1 VHSLAL
7 LIYLLVLFLIPTGSE
22 PLVELL
28 HAQASKWLGMPTNM
42 AFAAL
47 CAILWAASYAV
58 AFGFRAMARIDDPRW
73 SSVPESARRKGF
85 FRAYDLLFVAAI
97 AVAGVYALSQ
107 HRQTYAV
114 LAAGL
119 PIFAV
124 FVGMPFGRLLNRKK
138 TGAEPD
144 ALAAASA
151 QLPSDA
157 VPLADIDQKALE
169 DVAREAAGTD
179 ALLDAAFQRMSFEA
193 PAPPDGSLQPEGL
206 IQVAYVVE
214 KRDFDR
220 DVARPLEPRDADRV
234 AARLKAA
241 AGHPAVR
248 ALALRATG
256 RASQNLRYRVMKLL
270 KFLATADG
278 FALESG
284 GAARGPITTLFEA
297 ITTLFEAAGTDQER
311 IWLGAAL
318 LSAGRIRSGIW
329 FDPKS
334 LEYGLAV
341 ADIGR
346 PSASLPG
353 VGVSWEDSLWLLIGA
368 DAGQNPRVIEL
379 FR

>member
-1 VHSLAL
+1 MHSLAL
-7 LIYLLVLFLIPTGSE
+7 LIYLLVLFAIPTGSE

-28 HAQASKWLGMPTNM
+28 FSRGAEWMRMGPVPS
-42 AFAAL
+42 FIAL
-47 CAILWAASYAV
+47 CGIVWTASYGLA
-58 AFGFRAMARIDDPRW
+58 AGFRAMARFDDARW
-73 SSVPESARRKGF
+73 SSVPESASRKGF
-85 FRAYDLLFVAAI
+85 FRTFDFLFIPAILLAGGYAATQSREI
-97 AVAGVYALSQ
+97 YG
-107 HRQTYAV
+107 V
-114 LAAGL
+114 LAASV

-124 FVGMPFGRLLNRKK
+124 FIGVPMLRLFERRKATSDPETEQPPEVK
-138 TGAEPD
+138 PPD
-144 ALAAASA
+144 L
-151 QLPSDA
+151 
-157 VPLADIDQKALE
+157 VPIDEVSLE

-206 IQVAYVVE
+206 IQLAYVVE
-214 KRDFDR
+214 KRDYDR
-220 DVARPLEPRDADRV
+220 DVAQPLDPQMPHRV
-234 AARLKAA
+234 AARLKSAA
-241 AGHPAVR
+241 SHPAVR

-256 RASQNLRYRVMKLL
+256 RATQNLRYRVMKLL

-284 GAARGPITTLFEA
+284 RPTRGP

-353 VGVSWEDSLWLLIGA
+353 VGVSWEDSLWLFIGA
-368 DAGQNPRVIEL
+368 DEGQNPRVIEL